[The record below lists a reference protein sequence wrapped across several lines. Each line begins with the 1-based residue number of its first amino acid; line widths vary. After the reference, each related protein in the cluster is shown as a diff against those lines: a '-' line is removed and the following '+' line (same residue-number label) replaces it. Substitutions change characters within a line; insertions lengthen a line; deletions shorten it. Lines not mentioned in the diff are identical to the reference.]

1 MIHET
6 ISLPG
11 MDGSCARLVSYVPDN
26 FEEIDPDRTRPTVL
40 ICPGGAYLICSEREG
55 EPVALMLAAHG
66 FNAFVLY
73 YRTGYGCRPKPQEDI
88 AHAMAYLRGHA
99 ARYHIKSDSIAVMG
113 FSAGGHLA
121 CSLGVLWH
129 RQGFCERVGVT
140 PEQICPN
147 AMVLC
152 YPVITAGEYAHRG
165 SFWVYTN
172 SENPEEHTEYS
183 LEKLVDE
190 HTPPAF
196 LWHTMNDAVVPVEN
210 TLLLSRALSAQ
221 KIPAEVHIYPDGMHG
236 LSLANHET
244 THPGE
249 EYERLFN
256 VPYCQNW
263 IDHAIAWLKKT
274 L

>member
-6 ISLPG
+6 IRLPG
-11 MDGSCARLVSYVPDN
+11 KDGSCARLVSYVPDN
-26 FEEIDPDRTRPTVL
+26 FEEIELERRRPTVL
-40 ICPGGAYLICSEREG
+40 ICPGGAYLMCSEREG

-73 YRTGYGCRPKPQEDI
+73 YRTGYGCRPKPQEDV
-88 AHAMAYLRGHA
+88 AHAMAYIREHA
-99 ARYHIKSDSIAVMG
+99 ERYHVKQDAVAVMG

-129 RQGFCERVGVT
+129 RKDFCSRVGVM
-140 PEQICPN
+140 PEQIRPD

-152 YPVITAGEYAHRG
+152 YPVITAEEHAHRG
-165 SFWVYTN
+165 SFQVYTN
-172 SENPEEHTEYS
+172 CEDAAEHQEYS

-196 LWHTMNDAVVPVEN
+196 LWHTMNDNVVPVEN
-210 TLLLSRALSAQ
+210 TMLLARALSGK

-263 IDHAIAWLKKT
+263 INHAIDWLKKT

>member
-1 MIHET
+1 MIHE
-6 ISLPG
+6 IIRLSG
-11 MDGSCARLVSYVPDN
+11 EDGSCAKLVSYVPDN
-26 FEEIDPDRTRPTVL
+26 FEEIDLERTRPTVL
-40 ICPGGAYLICSEREG
+40 ICPGGGYMMCSEREG

-73 YRTGYGCRPKPQEDI
+73 YRTGEGCGPKPQEDI
-88 AHAMAYLRGHA
+88 AHAMAYLREHA
-99 ARYHIKSDSIAVMG
+99 EQYHIRRNGIAVMG

-121 CSLGVLWH
+121 CSLGVFWH
-129 RQGFCERVGVT
+129 RQAFCDQFGVI
-140 PEQICPN
+140 PEQVRPN

-165 SFWVYTN
+165 SFCAYTG
-172 SENPEEHTEYS
+172 SEDLEKHQAYS

-196 LWHTMNDAVVPVEN
+196 LWHTMNDSIVPVEN
-210 TLLLSRALSAQ
+210 TLLLSRALSDN

-249 EYERLFN
+249 EYERLFIK
-256 VPYCQNW
+256 PYCQNW
-263 IDHAIAWLKKT
+263 IDHAIAWLKQT